1 MDSGKLK
8 IAVIGVGHLGKEHA
22 RIYSD
27 MPDVSLAGIVDIN
40 KERGEEAA
48 QRYNTKYYSSYK
60 DILDKVNAVS
70 VVVPTKSHYEIAKE
84 LLENGIP
91 VLVEKPMT
99 GTVSEAEELI
109 RLSKSNNTVLQPG
122 YVERFNPAI
131 QAIQKLDVS
140 LKFIECHRLSPFTF
154 RSADISVVFDLM
166 IHDIDIILYLSKS
179 KVKKIDAVGV
189 NVISNKEDI
198 ANARIQFENGCVANI
213 TASRVSFEPMRK
225 IRLFSEDSYISLDY
239 QKQEAMIYKKSPEL
253 TLKSINV
260 EDKDVSTIK
269 DLKSFVFGDLLKIE
283 RIKMDN
289 QEPLKKEI
297 ESFVN
302 CIKNGE
308 NPVVSGE
315 EGLTAIKT
323 ASIIKDEIEK
333 NLKLANVNVLEGI
346 V

>member
-1 MDSGKLK
+1 MSSGKLK

-27 MPDVSLAGIVDIN
+27 MPDVSLAGIVDIS
-40 KERGEEAA
+40 KKKGEEVA

-60 DILDKVNAVS
+60 EILDKVNAAS
-70 VVVPTKSHYEIAKE
+70 VAVPTKSHYEITKE
-84 LLENGIP
+84 LLKNGIP

-99 GTVSEAEELI
+99 GTLSEAEELI

-131 QAIQKLDVS
+131 QAIQKLNVS

-154 RSADISVVFDLM
+154 RSVDIGVVLDLM

-239 QKQEAMIYKKSPEL
+239 QKQEAMIYKKSPKL

-260 EDKDVSTIK
+260 EDRDVSTIK

-302 CIKNGE
+302 CIKNGK

-315 EGLTAIKT
+315 EGVEAIKT
-323 ASIIKDEIEK
+323 ANIINDEIKK
-333 NLKLANVNVLEGI
+333 NLELARVNVSEGI

>member
-1 MDSGKLK
+1 MNLGKLK
-8 IAVIGVGHLGKEHA
+8 VAVIGVGHIGKEHA
-22 RIYSD
+22 RIYSN
-27 MPDVSLAGIVDIN
+27 MPDVTLVGVVDIS
-40 KERGEEAA
+40 KERGEKAA
-48 QRYNTKYYSSYK
+48 QSYNTNYYSSHEE
-60 DILDKVNAVS
+60 ILDKVNAAS
-70 VVVPTKSHYEIAKE
+70 VVVPTKSHYEVTKD
-84 LLENGIP
+84 LLENGIS
-91 VLVEKPMT
+91 VLIEKPMT

-109 RLSKSNNTVLQPG
+109 RLSKDNDTVLQPG

-154 RSADISVVFDLM
+154 RSADISVVLDLM

-179 KVKKIDAVGV
+179 EVKKIDAVGV

-198 ANARIQFENGCVANI
+198 ANARIQFESGCVANI

-239 QKQEAMIYKKSPEL
+239 QKQEAMIYKKSPKL
-253 TLKSINV
+253 TLKSINL
-260 EDKDVSTIK
+260 EDKDISTIK
-269 DLKSFVFGDLLKIE
+269 DLKGFVFGDLLKIE

-297 ESFVN
+297 ESFLN
-302 CIKNGE
+302 CIKNGRS
-308 NPVVSGE
+308 PVVSGE
-315 EGLTAIKT
+315 EGVKAIKT
-323 ASIIKDEIEK
+323 ANIIKDEIKK
-333 NLKLANVNVLEGI
+333 NLELAKVNISEGI

>member
-1 MDSGKLK
+1 MSSGKLK

-27 MPDVSLAGIVDIN
+27 MPDVSLAGIVDIS
-40 KERGEEAA
+40 KKKGEEVA

-60 DILDKVNAVS
+60 EILDKVNAAS
-70 VVVPTKSHYEIAKE
+70 VAVPTKSHYEITKE
-84 LLENGIP
+84 LLKNGIP

-99 GTVSEAEELI
+99 GTLSEAEELI

-131 QAIQKLDVS
+131 QAIQKLNVS

-154 RSADISVVFDLM
+154 RSADIGVVLDLM

-179 KVKKIDAVGV
+179 KVKKRDAVGV

-239 QKQEAMIYKKSPEL
+239 QKQEAMIYKKSPKL

-260 EDKDVSTIK
+260 EDRDVSTIK
-269 DLKSFVFGDLLKIE
+269 DLKSFVFGELLKIE

-302 CIKNGE
+302 CIKNGR

-315 EGLTAIKT
+315 EGVEAIKT
-323 ASIIKDEIEK
+323 ANIIKDEIKK
-333 NLKLANVNVLEGI
+333 NLELARINVSEGI
-346 V
+346 I